1 MDNEALTAERART
14 IALEEG
20 LEAAVALDKIRLQM
34 LHEAVDW
41 ILELTELTKTEV
53 RREIASGRGRQVL
66 LNLATI
72 SAAQKLL
79 TQPTTN

>member
-1 MDNEALTAERART
+1 MEQQNEPLDEQTARV

-20 LEAAVALDKIRLQM
+20 LKAAESLDKIRLQM

-41 ILELTELTKTEV
+41 IMTLTDLDKTEV
-53 RREIASGRGRQVL
+53 RRQLAYRRGGQVA

-72 SAAQKLL
+72 KAVRQML
-79 TQPTTN
+79 

>member
-1 MDNEALTAERART
+1 MESPIDEQTAKV

-20 LEAAVALDKIRLQM
+20 LSAAVSLDKLRLQM

-41 ILELTELTKTEV
+41 IMALTDFDKTEV
-53 RREIASGRGRQVL
+53 RRQLANRRGGQVA

-72 SAAQKLL
+72 NAVREML
-79 TQPTTN
+79 

>member
-1 MDNEALTAERART
+1 MEQPLDDQTARL

-20 LEAAVALDKIRLQM
+20 LGAAVSLDKLRLQM

-41 ILELTELTKTEV
+41 IMALTGLDKTEV
-53 RREIASGRGRQVL
+53 RKQLANRKGGQVA

-72 SAAQKLL
+72 KAVRSVL
-79 TQPTTN
+79 TQTADNT

>member
-1 MDNEALTAERART
+1 MDSPIDEQTAKV

-20 LEAAVALDKIRLQM
+20 LTAAVALDKLRLQM

-41 ILELTELTKTEV
+41 IMALTDFDKTEV
-53 RREIASGRGRQVL
+53 RRQLANRRGGQVA

-72 SAAQKLL
+72 NAVREML
-79 TQPTTN
+79 

>member
-1 MDNEALTAERART
+1 MDNEALTSERART

-20 LEAAVALDKIRLQM
+20 LKAAVALDKIRLQM

-53 RREIASGRGRQVL
+53 RREIASGRGRQVS

-72 SAAQKLL
+72 SAAQTLL